1 MILFM
6 SEMKEK
12 ILKVS
17 AQIIA
22 HEGLRMFTAKRVG
35 EKLEVSDSAIFKHFP
50 SMDSVAEEVVRKY
63 GSEWLRRIEEVLHK
77 GVGALEKIELIL
89 EAQADLAEETKGVV
103 PLLFFELL
111 RSGNRKVKRSVFELL
126 RIYLKRVREVAE
138 EGVKKGEL
146 RRGIDPEEVGFAI
159 VGFVQGEILKW
170 FVKGRKGKVV
180 KGRKTVKELLL
191 EGLRA

>member
-1 MILFM
+1 M